1 MTLKDRRGLTPHTP
15 HHEPGIPVKSE
26 QDVLMQAKKK
36 QHAQH
41 AELKKVD
48 DSNQLSFSDAIS
60 NIQHLS
66 NKSNT
71 GSSSTVD
78 SNSTTSEDNTEQQK
92 NESVSEQLGIKDSE
106 YIIPVEPF
114 EIPHF
119 IAIIL
124 SIAIPSVMFIGSFVA
139 DGWKALVNF
148 RMLLLI
154 PIIIIFYLAVK
165 WTKDLGRVDVKD
177 IERAYPDIVIVDGT
191 DESDDPKRPSTLNIR
206 TSDDSTASFTMVTR
220 QDWESN
226 MPFRRRQGVLVVKN
240 GKAAVMVE
248 DTSIDQGQNQ

>member
-1 MTLKDRRGLTPHTP
+1 MTLRDRRGLTPH
-15 HHEPGIPVKSE
+15 HEPGMPVKSE
-26 QDVLMQAKKK
+26 QDVLMHAKKK

-41 AELKKVD
+41 AELNKVD

-66 NKSNT
+66 NNNNA
-71 GSSSTVD
+71 GSSLKA
-78 SNSTTSEDNTEQQK
+78 NENTEQQQK
-92 NESVSEQLGIKDSE
+92 TESVSEQLGIKDSE

-119 IAIIL
+119 IAIIA
-124 SIAIPSVMFIGSFVA
+124 SIAIPAMMFIGSIIA
-139 DGWKALVNF
+139 DGWRAFTNA
-148 RMLLLI
+148 RMLLII
-154 PIIIIFYLAVK
+154 PVIIIFYLAVK
-165 WTKDLGRVDVKD
+165 WTKDLGMVDVKN
-177 IERAYPDIVIVDGT
+177 IENAYPDIVIVDDT
-191 DESDDPKRPSTLNIR
+191 DESDDPSRPSTLKIR
-206 TSDDSTASFTMVTR
+206 TNDDSTASFTMVTR

-248 DTSIDQGQNQ
+248 DTSLDQNQQ

>member
-1 MTLKDRRGLTPHTP
+1 MTLRDRRGLTPH
-15 HHEPGIPVKSE
+15 HEPGMPVKSE
-26 QDVLMQAKKK
+26 QDVLMHAKKK

-41 AELKKVD
+41 AELNKVD

-66 NKSNT
+66 NNNNT
-71 GSSSTVD
+71 GSALKA
-78 SNSTTSEDNTEQQK
+78 NENTEQQQK
-92 NESVSEQLGIKDSE
+92 TESVSEQLGIKDSE

-119 IAIIL
+119 IAIIA
-124 SIAIPSVMFIGSFVA
+124 SIAIPAMMFISSIIA
-139 DGWKALVNF
+139 DGWRAFTNS
-148 RMLLLI
+148 RMLLII
-154 PIIIIFYLAVK
+154 PVIIIFYLAVK
-165 WTKDLGRVDVKD
+165 WTKDLGMVDVKD
-177 IERAYPDIVIVDGT
+177 IENAYPDIVIVDDT
-191 DESDDPKRPSTLNIR
+191 DDSDDPSRPSTLKIR
-206 TSDDSTASFTMVTR
+206 TNDDSTASFTMVTR

-248 DTSIDQGQNQ
+248 DTSLDQNQQ

>member
-1 MTLKDRRGLTPHTP
+1 MTLRDRRGLTPH
-15 HHEPGIPVKSE
+15 HEPGMPVKSE
-26 QDVLMQAKKK
+26 QDVLMHAKKK

-41 AELKKVD
+41 AELNKVD

-66 NKSNT
+66 NNNNA
-71 GSSSTVD
+71 GSALKA
-78 SNSTTSEDNTEQQK
+78 NENTEQQK

-119 IAIIL
+119 IAIIA
-124 SIAIPSVMFIGSFVA
+124 SIAIPAMMFIGSIIA
-139 DGWKALVNF
+139 DGWRAFTNS
-148 RMLLLI
+148 RMLLII
-154 PIIIIFYLAVK
+154 PVIIIFYLAVK
-165 WTKDLGRVDVKD
+165 WTKDLGMVDVKD
-177 IERAYPDIVIVDGT
+177 IERAYPDIVIVDDT
-191 DESDDPKRPSTLNIR
+191 DDSDDPSRPSTLKIR
-206 TSDDSTASFTMVTR
+206 TNDDSTASFTMVTR

-248 DTSIDQGQNQ
+248 DTSLDQNQQ

>member
-1 MTLKDRRGLTPHTP
+1 MTLRDRRGLTPH
-15 HHEPGIPVKSE
+15 HEPGMPVKSE
-26 QDVLMQAKKK
+26 QDVLMHAKKK

-41 AELKKVD
+41 AELNKVD

-66 NKSNT
+66 NNNNAGAALKAN
-71 GSSSTVD
+71 
-78 SNSTTSEDNTEQQK
+78 ENTEQQK
-92 NESVSEQLGIKDSE
+92 TESVSEQLGIKDSE

-119 IAIIL
+119 IAIIA
-124 SIAIPSVMFIGSFVA
+124 SIAIPAMMFIGSIIA
-139 DGWKALVNF
+139 DGWRAFTNA
-148 RMLLLI
+148 RMLLII
-154 PIIIIFYLAVK
+154 PVIIIFYLAVK
-165 WTKDLGRVDVKD
+165 WTKDIGMVDVKD
-177 IERAYPDIVIVDGT
+177 IENAYPDIVIVDDT
-191 DESDDPKRPSTLNIR
+191 DDSDDPSRPSTLKIR
-206 TSDDSTASFTMVTR
+206 TNDDSTASFTMVTR

-248 DTSIDQGQNQ
+248 DTSLDQNQQ

>member
-1 MTLKDRRGLTPHTP
+1 MTLRDRRGLTPH
-15 HHEPGIPVKSE
+15 HEPGMPVKSE
-26 QDVLMQAKKK
+26 QDVLMHAKKK

-41 AELKKVD
+41 AELNKVD

-66 NKSNT
+66 NNRTES
-71 GSSSTVD
+71 D
-78 SNSTTSEDNTEQQK
+78 SKANENTEQQQK
-92 NESVSEQLGIKDSE
+92 TESVSEQLGIKDSE

-119 IAIIL
+119 IAIIA
-124 SIAIPSVMFIGSFVA
+124 SIAIPAMMFIGSIIA
-139 DGWKALVNF
+139 DGWRAFTNA
-148 RMLLLI
+148 RMLLII
-154 PIIIIFYLAVK
+154 PVIIIFYLAVK
-165 WTKDLGRVDVKD
+165 WTKDLGMVDVKD
-177 IERAYPDIVIVDGT
+177 IENAYPDIVIVDDT
-191 DESDDPKRPSTLNIR
+191 DDSDDPSRPSTLKIR
-206 TSDDSTASFTMVTR
+206 TNDDSTASFTMVTR

-248 DTSIDQGQNQ
+248 DTSLDQNQQ

>member
-1 MTLKDRRGLTPHTP
+1 MTLRDRRGLTPH
-15 HHEPGIPVKSE
+15 HEPGMPVKSE
-26 QDVLMQAKKK
+26 QDVLMHAKKK

-41 AELKKVD
+41 AELNKVD

-66 NKSNT
+66 NNNNA
-71 GSSSTVD
+71 GSASKA
-78 SNSTTSEDNTEQQK
+78 NENTEQQQK
-92 NESVSEQLGIKDSE
+92 TESVSEQLGIKDSE

-119 IAIIL
+119 IAIIA
-124 SIAIPSVMFIGSFVA
+124 SIAIPAMMFIGSIIA
-139 DGWKALVNF
+139 DGWRAFTNA
-148 RMLLLI
+148 RMLLII
-154 PIIIIFYLAVK
+154 PVIIIFYLAVK
-165 WTKDLGRVDVKD
+165 WTKDLGMVDVKD
-177 IERAYPDIVIVDGT
+177 IENAYPDIVIVDDT
-191 DESDDPKRPSTLNIR
+191 DDSDDPSRPSTLKIR
-206 TSDDSTASFTMVTR
+206 TNDDSTASFTMVTR

-248 DTSIDQGQNQ
+248 DTSLDQNQQ

>member
-1 MTLKDRRGLTPHTP
+1 MTLRDRRGLTPH
-15 HHEPGIPVKSE
+15 HEPGMPVKSE
-26 QDVLMQAKKK
+26 QDVLMHAKKK

-41 AELKKVD
+41 AELNKVD

-66 NKSNT
+66 NNNNA
-71 GSSSTVD
+71 GSALKA
-78 SNSTTSEDNTEQQK
+78 NENTEQQQK
-92 NESVSEQLGIKDSE
+92 TESVSEQLGIKDSE

-119 IAIIL
+119 IAIIA
-124 SIAIPSVMFIGSFVA
+124 SIAIPAMMFIGSIIA
-139 DGWKALVNF
+139 DGWRAFTNA
-148 RMLLLI
+148 RMLLII
-154 PIIIIFYLAVK
+154 PVIIIFYLAVK
-165 WTKDLGRVDVKD
+165 WTKDLGMVDVKD
-177 IERAYPDIVIVDGT
+177 IENAYPDIVIVDDT
-191 DESDDPKRPSTLNIR
+191 DDSDDPSRPSTLKIR
-206 TSDDSTASFTMVTR
+206 TNDDSTASFTMVTR

-248 DTSIDQGQNQ
+248 DTSPDQNQQ

>member
-1 MTLKDRRGLTPHTP
+1 MTLRDRRGLTPH
-15 HHEPGIPVKSE
+15 HEPGMPVKSE
-26 QDVLMQAKKK
+26 QDVLMHAKKK

-41 AELKKVD
+41 AELNKVD

-66 NKSNT
+66 NNNNA
-71 GSSSTVD
+71 GSALKA
-78 SNSTTSEDNTEQQK
+78 NENTEQQK

-119 IAIIL
+119 IAIIA
-124 SIAIPSVMFIGSFVA
+124 SIAIPAMMFIGSIIA
-139 DGWKALVNF
+139 DGWRAFTNS
-148 RMLLLI
+148 RMLLII
-154 PIIIIFYLAVK
+154 PVIIIFYLAVK
-165 WTKDLGRVDVKD
+165 WTKDLGMVDVKD
-177 IERAYPDIVIVDGT
+177 IENAYPDIVIVDDT
-191 DESDDPKRPSTLNIR
+191 DDSDDPSRPSTLKIR
-206 TSDDSTASFTMVTR
+206 TNDDSTASFTMVTR

-248 DTSIDQGQNQ
+248 DTSLDQNQQ